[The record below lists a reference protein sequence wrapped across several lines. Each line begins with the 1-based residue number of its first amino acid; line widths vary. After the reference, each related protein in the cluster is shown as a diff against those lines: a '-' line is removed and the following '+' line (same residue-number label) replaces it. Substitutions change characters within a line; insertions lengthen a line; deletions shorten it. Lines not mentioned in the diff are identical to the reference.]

1 MLGHQIKVAQALASA
16 FLEGGRGTTG
26 TPFPNQPEKPLKLY
40 EYEGSPFCRRVR
52 EVMTLLNLDYEVY
65 PCPRGGK
72 RFRPEVKQQ
81 GGKLQFPFLVDE
93 NTGDKLYESQDIIHH
108 LFKHYGK
115 TGKTPAKYSNY
126 PKVPVAAIAGT
137 MVNGLRGGMAK
148 LLSKNSP
155 APEQLLELWGFEASP
170 YTRIV
175 RGVLS
180 ELEIPYIYHNVAKER
195 WQDQGLAKL
204 RLKPGKYEPLPGG
217 KREQVLKV
225 MGDNIQVPY
234 LVDPNTNT
242 KMFESKDIVE
252 YLKQQYGPEKKSK
265 K

>member
-1 MLGHQIKVAQALASA
+1 MLGHQIKVVQALASA
-16 FLEGGRGTTG
+16 FLEGGRGVSG

-93 NTGDKLYESQDIIHH
+93 NTGDKLYESQDISHH

-148 LLSKNSP
+148 PLKKNKP
-155 APEQLLELWGFEASP
+155 
-170 YTRIV
+170 
-175 RGVLS
+175 
-180 ELEIPYIYHNVAKER
+180 ELEVINN
-195 WQDQGLAKL
+195 
-204 RLKPGKYEPLPGG
+204 GG
-217 KREQVLKV
+217 
-225 MGDNIQVPY
+225 
-234 LVDPNTNT
+234 
-242 KMFESKDIVE
+242 
-252 YLKQQYGPEKKSK
+252 
-265 K
+265 